1 MCACFRYVHNK
12 DWANAQRVAEGHDPE
27 SVSEVLVNQAKFCF
41 EQKDFQKAEAFL
53 LRAQRPELAVKYYK
67 VRAKLAPENKK
78 KRGSLTVYLCF
89 FNYFPRDV
97 VCVSQ
102 DADMWSDAIRICKE
116 YLPNKLSLL
125 QEEYEK
131 ETSKKGIRW
140 V

>member
-1 MCACFRYVHNK
+1 MLHFRYVHNK

-67 VRAKLAPENKK
+67 VRAKLVLDGRSRPDHRPEP
-78 KRGSLTVYLCF
+78 LLWF
-89 FNYFPRDV
+89 F
-97 VCVSQ
+97 Q

-131 ETSKKGIRW
+131 ETSKKGIR
-140 V
+140 